1 VRLESERL
9 VLRPWTHHPDD
20 IDRLAGLYSQPSLV
34 RFLGPVRE
42 PVGRMVDDWAKHM
55 AADPREFIAA
65 IEVRATG
72 VIAGTVLY
80 NLLPGEHHME
90 VGWHLHPDS
99 EGHGYA
105 TEAARM
111 VIQRGFGL
119 GIPEVFA
126 LVVPKNL
133 RSLRVC
139 RRLCMKHLGRTTRY
153 HHTEYELF
161 HQIAPRR
168 RNSVAREAQTA
179 RS

>member
-1 VRLESERL
+1 MRLESERL
-9 VLRPWTHHPDD
+9 VLRPWTHHPDE
-20 IDRLAGLYSQPSLV
+20 IDRLADLYSQPSLV
-34 RFLGPVRE
+34 RFLGGVRE
-42 PVGRMVDDWAKHM
+42 PVGRMVDHWAQHM
-55 AADPREFIAA
+55 ATDPREFIAA
-65 IEVRATG
+65 IEIRATG

-105 TEAARM
+105 TEAGRM
-111 VIQRGFGL
+111 VIERGFGL

-126 LVVPKNL
+126 LVLPKNA

-139 RRLCMKHLGRTTRY
+139 RRLGMKHLGRTTRY
-153 HHTEYELF
+153 HYTEYELF
-161 HQIAPRR
+161 HLSAPQR
-168 RNSVAREAQTA
+168 RNSVARVRQTA